1 MKKRILLV
9 IPALLLA
16 ACTPFTPN
24 TPSSSSNESKT
35 SSVSSSSI
43 ESVESHGTSQHS
55 ETSEESQTSSNS
67 TTESISTSQSEEES
81 TTSIESQNSESSE
94 SSEESVESTSSESTS
109 SEDLNPL
116 KTIDIYAI
124 NDFHG
129 AIEDQGNSRIGLINM
144 GSYMKKKGSE
154 ENTLLLDQGDTWQGS
169 IYSNTNYGH
178 LINDVMCE
186 ARFDART
193 IGNHDFDWGIDT
205 LKQNTARSYN
215 GYTIPVLAANVYN
228 YNFNTK
234 VEGSVHQSEIGAKTV
249 SYTLEN
255 GVKVGIVGVIG
266 SDQITSIN
274 TMFTKDICFKEH
286 VSIIKTE
293 ATNLRN
299 SGCDVVIASVHAS
312 QDQVMDNGL
321 ESYVDLVLCGHSHQV
336 EFGEEGDLHYAQF
349 GGYGQQLGHI
359 TLTYDTRVHD
369 VTNTDVQ
376 TVSTYDVLT
385 DLNGQTD
392 TTIRNM
398 VNASMTD
405 CSTLANEVV
414 ASNVNGSFYSTS
426 NLPNM
431 MAKAIYDAAVS
442 EGYSDITLAMVNNAR
457 TSLTDKTSWTYA
469 DIYQAFPFDNYI
481 YIIEATGADIVNEA
495 KYNYVCLNSTLAAQ
509 GSEKTLNRNTKY
521 KVAVIDYLA
530 VHTNSSRYYDYFRSA
545 DGEVKGTLSQTY
557 RNVLKS
563 WLNTNGYSSGTSLN
577 YYDFTN
583 NKDMFK
589 KDITLVS

>member
-1 MKKRILLV
+1 MKKIYLSI
-9 IPALLLA
+9 IPLLLLSS
-16 ACTPFTPN
+16 CTFLA
-24 TPSSSSNESKT
+24 PSTSSNESKT
-35 SSVSSSSI
+35 SSISSSSI
-43 ESVESHGTSQHS
+43 ESVESHSSIQHS
-55 ETSEESQTSSNS
+55 EVSEESQSSS
-67 TTESISTSQSEEES
+67 SSSIESINTSQSEEE
-81 TTSIESQNSESSE
+81 
-94 SSEESVESTSSESTS
+94 SESTS
-109 SEDLNPL
+109 SEDLNPI

-129 AIEDQGNSRIGLINM
+129 AIEEQSNSRMGLINM

-154 ENTLLLDQGDTWQGS
+154 ANTLLLDQGDTWQGS

-193 IGNHDFDWGIDT
+193 VGNHDFDWGLDK
-205 LKQNTARSYN
+205 LKENTQRSYN
-215 GYTIPVLAANVYN
+215 GYTVPVLAANVYN
-228 YNFNTK
+228 YNFSTK
-234 VEGSVHQSEIGAKTV
+234 VEGSVHQTDIGVKTV

-255 GVKVGIVGVIG
+255 GLKVGIVGVIG

-274 TMFTKDICFKEH
+274 TVFVKDICFKDH
-286 VSIIKTE
+286 INVIKTE

-299 SGCDVVIASVHAS
+299 SGCDVVIVSAHAP
-312 QDQVMDNGL
+312 QDQVMNNDL
-321 ESYVDLVLCGHSHQV
+321 ENYVDLVLCGHSHDV

-349 GGYGQQLGHI
+349 GAYGQQLGHI
-359 TLTYDTRVHD
+359 TLTYDTSSHD
-369 VTNTDVQ
+369 VTDTSIV
-376 TVSTYDVLT
+376 TVSPSDVVS

-392 TTIRNM
+392 ATIRNL
-398 VNASMTD
+398 VNTSVAD

-414 ASNVNGSFYSTS
+414 ASNVNGSFYSNS

-431 MAKAIYDAAVS
+431 MAKAIYDTAVS

-457 TSLTDKTSWTYA
+457 SSLTEKSQWTYA

-509 GSEKTLNRNTKY
+509 GDEKTLNRNTKY

-530 VHTNSSRYYDYFRSA
+530 VHTNASRYYNYFPSSN
-545 DGEVKGTLSQTY
+545 GEIKGTLSNTY
-557 RNVLKS
+557 RNVLKG
-563 WLNTNGYSSGTSLN
+563 WLNSNGYSSGTRLN
-577 YYDFTN
+577 YYDFAN
-583 NKDMFK
+583 SKDIFSK
-589 KDITLVS
+589 NITLVS